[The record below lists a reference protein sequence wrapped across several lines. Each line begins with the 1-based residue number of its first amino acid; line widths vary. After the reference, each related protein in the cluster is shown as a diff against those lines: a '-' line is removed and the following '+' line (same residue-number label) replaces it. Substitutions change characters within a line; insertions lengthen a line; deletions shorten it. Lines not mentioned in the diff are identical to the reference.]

1 MQKYFPAT
9 YLLSLILLIAIL
21 NGAAVYWHLYFH
33 IWWLD
38 IPMHLLGGL
47 WVGLFGLSWYYRSR
61 LPKTKDTT
69 PLFVVVF
76 AVALTMTVGLAW
88 ELFELSAQTFIERAD
103 VHDLGDTLADL
114 VNDTLGALTAAYIF
128 IRMGYNKKI

>member
-1 MQKYFPAT
+1 
-9 YLLSLILLIAIL
+9 
-21 NGAAVYWHLYFH
+21 
-33 IWWLD
+33 
-38 IPMHLLGGL
+38 MHLLGGL
-47 WVGLFGLSWYYRSR
+47 WVGLFGVSWYYRSR
-61 LPKTKDTT
+61 LPKTKDAT

-76 AVALTMTVGLAW
+76 AVAVTMTVGLAW